1 MKNLDEAIIQD
12 FIIQD
17 FTYRFIIDDV
27 SEGKGEEFRCSIYD
41 AEMNICGEGWASTTT
56 EATLDAMKGTE

>member
-1 MKNLDEAIIQD
+1 MESLHKAIV
-12 FIIQD
+12 QD
-17 FTYRFIIDDV
+17 FTYRFIVDDV

-41 AEMNICGEGWASTTT
+41 AEMNICGEGWASTPQ